1 MAIHSSVRLYGKN
14 RIGNDSQIMENVIL
28 GYPDKRL
35 LKEIKERNAE
45 IDSSHHQGVDIGEHA
60 LIRPGTV
67 VYCHVRIGS
76 NFQSGHNVL
85 IRENTTI
92 GDNVLIGT
100 NVVLEGNITIGSNIN
115 IQSNVYIPTNSVI
128 EDFVFI
134 GPNVVL
140 TNDKYPLRKDSALKG
155 PVIRKGATLGANSTI
170 LPGVEIGGGAIVA
183 AGALVTKD
191 VPPWTLAI
199 GFPAKVVALP
209 EGLKVLNRIQ

>member
-14 RIGNDSQIMENVIL
+14 RIGSDSQVMENVIL
-28 GYPDKRL
+28 GYPDRQL
-35 LKEIKERNAE
+35 LIEIQARNAE
-45 IDSSHHQGVDIGEHA
+45 IESSQHQGADIGEQA
-60 LIRPGTV
+60 LIRSGTV
-67 VYCHVRIGS
+67 VYCRVRIGR

-85 IRENTTI
+85 IREHTRI

-100 NVVLEGNITIGSNIN
+100 NAILEGNITIGSNVN

-140 TNDKYPLRKDSALKG
+140 TNDKYPLRKDSKLKG
-155 PVIRKGATLGANSTI
+155 PVIRKGASLGANATI
-170 LPGVEIGGGAIVA
+170 LPGVEVGEGAMVA

-191 VPPWTLAI
+191 IPPWTLAI
-199 GFPAKVVALP
+199 GFPARVIDLP
-209 EGLKVLNRIQ
+209 EELKVLNRI